1 MDELSDDTTETRSL
15 LARVVT
21 GDVDV
26 GDQLLVRHER
36 VVREFLANRVG
47 PQLRA
52 RLDPS
57 DLVQE
62 VQLEVA
68 RRLTEFAA
76 RRPMPF
82 RVWLLK
88 TAYQRLLAA
97 RRTHLAARRSVGK
110 EESFPDGSTIGLAER
125 LAGRAASPSRQ
136 ARRAERVTLVRRALA
151 ELDDADREV
160 LLMRAYEGMPYEAI
174 ATLLEVTPPAARQ
187 RHGRALLRLSKLL
200 AAAGFDEGDIH
211 D

>member
-1 MDELSDDTTETRSL
+1 MDDLSDDSTETRGL
-15 LARVVT
+15 LELAVG
-21 GDVDV
+21 GDSAA
-26 GDQLLVRHER
+26 GDRLLGRHRPAVRA
-36 VVREFLANRVG
+36 FLANRVG
-47 PQLRA
+47 PQLQA

-68 RRLTEFAA
+68 RRLGEYAD

-82 RVWLLK
+82 RVWVLK
-88 TAYQRLLAA
+88 TAYQRLLLA
-97 RRTHLAARRSVGK
+97 RRAHRAARRSVGR
-110 EESFPDGSTIGLAER
+110 EEALPDGSAAGLAER
-125 LAGRAASPSRQ
+125 LAGRFSSPSRQ
-136 ARRAERVTLVRRALA
+136 ARRAERVALVRRALA
-151 ELDDADREV
+151 ELNEADREV

-174 ATLLEVTPPAARQ
+174 ATLLEMTPQAARQ

-200 AAAGFDEGDIH
+200 AAAGFDEGDTH